1 MKDTNYSQKTNAVD
15 ATWTGLIRVGGAAAF
30 LLIGMT
36 IIQATVYFLWPP
48 PSFEPTYDAVT
59 HWFMLLRMDPIV
71 GLLNLDLL
79 MIVDY
84 ILNLIIFL
92 GLFLVL
98 KNINRTLMVIALLLG
113 FIGVAVYF
121 PSNPA
126 FGMLTLS
133 NIFTSASQTEQN
145 IIISAGQ
152 AIMATFKGTAFV
164 VSYILNAVSGLI
176 MSFVMLKST
185 FFSRVTAYIGI
196 VFYSMNLIPASA
208 GMIGFYISFLS
219 LLPMLLWLFLIGRK
233 MVFIG
238 KGGRVLD

>member
-1 MKDTNYSQKTNAVD
+1 MKDNDNGQKTDISDLV
-15 ATWTGLIRVGGAAAF
+15 WTGLIRVGGAAAL

-48 PSFEPTYDAVT
+48 PSFEPTYDAVA
-59 HWFMLLRMDPIV
+59 HWFMFLRMNPII

-84 ILNLIIFL
+84 LLNIIIFL

-113 FIGVAVYF
+113 FVGVAVYF

-133 NIFTSASQTEQN
+133 NIFTSASQTEQDLL
-145 IIISAGQ
+145 ISAGQ
-152 AIMATFKGTAFV
+152 TIMTTFKGTAFV
-164 VSYILNAVSGLI
+164 VSYILIAVSGLI
-176 MSFVMLKST
+176 MSFVMLRST
-185 FFSRVTAYIGI
+185 FFSKITACIGI

-219 LLPMLLWLFLIGRK
+219 LIPMLLWLFLIGWE
-233 MVFIG
+233 MVFLS
-238 KGGRVLD
+238 KGGRVRD